1 LWRLLPLQRRVISF
15 QVRPVVVFPLSVFPG
30 ANSFLIGASVG
41 ATPELIQSAEK
52 IIVEVNTRI
61 PNLEGLHDINYSF
74 VPPNRL
80 PYVRSSALW

>member
-1 LWRLLPLQRRVISF
+1 LLRLLPLQRRAISF
-15 QVRPVVVFPLSVFPG
+15 QVRPAVVFPLSVFP
-30 ANSFLIGASVG
+30 NSFLIGASVG

-80 PYVRSSALW
+80 PYVRSSAL